1 MKAAFYE
8 EARRF
13 SVEEK
18 ELAPPSQGEVR
29 VKIAY
34 CGICGTD
41 IHVFLGGMEKR
52 TGRHAVIGHECSGVV
67 DEVGEG
73 VFGFQKRDKVVI
85 RPLDYCGAC
94 PTCKAGYSHICQN
107 LKFMGVDSEG
117 AFQEFWTVPA
127 RTLHRLPEDMDL
139 RDGALVEPLAVACHD
154 VERGEVKPG
163 DKAVV
168 IGGGPIGLL
177 VALAAKRRGAEVLVS
192 EVSRQRL
199 DLAAELGFRTV
210 NPAEDDLESVVADF
224 TGNVGADVTF
234 EVSGTQ
240 AGADS
245 ITKITRP
252 HGRIVVVAI
261 FGEAPRVDLHK
272 FFWKEYQIR
281 GARVYEENDFDE
293 AIAFLS
299 EEKEKLRKLVTSV
312 FSLDEIQQ
320 AFERIVDGRKEMKV
334 LIRYE

>member
-1 MKAAFYE
+1 M
-8 EARRF
+8 
-13 SVEEK
+13 
-18 ELAPPSQGEVR
+18 
-29 VKIAY
+29 
-34 CGICGTD
+34 
-41 IHVFLGGMEKR
+41 
-52 TGRHAVIGHECSGVV
+52 
-67 DEVGEG
+67 
-73 VFGFQKRDKVVI
+73 
-85 RPLDYCGAC
+85 
-94 PTCKAGYSHICQN
+94 
-107 LKFMGVDSEG
+107 
-117 AFQEFWTVPA
+117 
-127 RTLHRLPEDMDL
+127 
-139 RDGALVEPLAVACHD
+139 
-154 VERGEVKPG
+154 ERGEVKPG

-272 FFWKEYQIR
+272 FFWKEYQMR

>member
-1 MKAAFYE
+1 MRAAYYE
-8 EARRF
+8 EARKF
-13 SVEEK
+13 AVGEK
-18 ELAPPSQGEVR
+18 ELRAPAKGEVR

-52 TGRHAVIGHECSGVV
+52 TGRHAVIGHECSGIV
-67 DEVGEG
+67 DEIGED
-73 VFGFQKRDKVVI
+73 VCGFRKGDKVVV
-85 RPLDYCGAC
+85 RPLDYCGNC
-94 PTCKAGYSHICQN
+94 PTCKAGHSHICQN

-117 AFQEFWTVPA
+117 AFQEYWTVPA
-127 RTLHRLPEDMDL
+127 RTLHHLPVDMDL
-139 RDGALVEPLAVACHD
+139 LDGALVEPLAVACHD

-163 DKAVV
+163 DRAVV

-177 VALAAKRRGAEVLVS
+177 VALAAKRRGADVLVS
-192 EVSRQRL
+192 EVSSQRL
-199 DLAAELGFRTV
+199 ELAAELGFQTV
-210 NPAEDDLESVVADF
+210 NPVEEELEKAVGDWS
-224 TGNVGADVTF
+224 GNVGADITF

-272 FFWKEYQIR
+272 FFWKEYQMR
-281 GARVYEENDFDE
+281 GARVYEEQDFDE
-293 AIAFLS
+293 AIRFLA
-299 EEKEKLRKLVTSV
+299 EEKETLRKLVTSV
-312 FSLDEIQQ
+312 FPLEEIQQ
-320 AFERIVDGRKEMKV
+320 AFEKIVDGRKEMKV